1 MNTQHIANQGERAM
15 KISARVS
22 GIARHATFAAL
33 ACAILAIPGAP
44 AARAQGKSTDVSKV
58 VRLGKA
64 PVSKEVLRVKLPTP
78 VVAKLPNGLTLIL
91 LEDHKL
97 PTVSFTMWIR
107 PGQLAD
113 PADIPGLASFTADML
128 NEGTARRTSEQI
140 ANEVDSLGASLSASS
155 RFGASYT
162 SVNASGLINDAPQ
175 ILDLMSD
182 IIQHPAFPADELAK
196 YKDRQGADL
205 EERLSNPGFLAQQAF
220 RRVLYSEGA
229 VSIASATKESI
240 AKVTQDDLKHF
251 HEKYYVP
258 GGAILGVNGD
268 FKAADMRALIEKQF
282 GAWSGGAMSPIP
294 APAPPASEAAK
305 ITLVDRP
312 ASVQTY
318 IIGGDRSVRRTD
330 PDYYALAVMNQ
341 VVGGGPQARLFLDL
355 REEHGYTYGSYSR
368 LTAEV
373 YPGEWSVSAPVRT
386 PVTDGSMTQFV
397 YELKRIN
404 NEPVKSDELDESK
417 RAIVAGF
424 ALSLEQPAQLLGY
437 FLTAQHFGLP
447 AAYWDTYPDRISA
460 IDAAAVQAAA
470 KKYVDL
476 AHFQWV
482 CVGDRTK
489 IQDVLAKYGPVSVVD
504 VTGKPEN

>member
-1 MNTQHIANQGERAM
+1 MNTHHIAIQGERAM
-15 KISARVS
+15 KISSTAAR
-22 GIARHATFAAL
+22 IAFQVTLAFAL
-33 ACAILAIPGAP
+33 LAISSAP
-44 AARAQGKSTDVSKV
+44 AAHAQGKSTDVSKV
-58 VRLGKA
+58 VRMGRA
-64 PVSKEVLRVKLPTP
+64 PVSKEILRVKLPTP
-78 VVAKLPNGLTLIL
+78 TVTKLPNGLTVIL

-140 ANEVDSLGASLSASS
+140 ANEVDTLGASLSASS

-182 IIQHPAFPADELAK
+182 IVLHPAFSADELAK
-196 YKDRQGADL
+196 YKERQGADL

-229 VSIASATKESI
+229 LSIASATKESI
-240 AKVTQDDLKHF
+240 AKVTQADLKNF
-251 HEKYYVP
+251 HDKFYVP
-258 GGAILGVNGD
+258 GAAILGVNGD
-268 FKAADMRALIEKQF
+268 FKAPEMKALIEKQF
-282 GAWSGGAMSPIP
+282 GGWSGGSMPMIP

-318 IIGGDRSVRRTD
+318 IIGGDRSVRRAD

-355 REEHGYTYGSYSR
+355 REEHSLTYGSYSR
-368 LTAEV
+368 LSAEV
-373 YPGEWSVSAPVRT
+373 YPGDWSASAPVRT
-386 PVTDGSMTQFV
+386 PVTGDAMERFT
-397 YELKRIN
+397 YEFKLIN
-404 NEPVKSDELDESK
+404 DKPVPASELDDAK

-424 ALSLEQPAQLLGY
+424 ALSLEQPTQLLGY
-437 FLTAQHFGLP
+437 FLTAQHFDLP
-447 AAYWDTYPDRISA
+447 AGYWDAYPDRIAA

-489 IQDVLAKYGPVSVVD
+489 IQDALAKYGPVSVVD